1 MITQFLLN
9 FMNAKS
15 NAQTKLQM
23 MDAMSKILDFSN
35 DERTMLGLKP
45 HDKVFLTPPTST
57 STTQNL
63 ADKLV
68 NFLLIDDE
76 WSLFHVLK

>member
-45 HDKVFLTPPTST
+45 LEKVFLTPPTST

-76 WSLFHVLK
+76 

>member
-9 FMNAKS
+9 FMDPKS
-15 NAQTKLQM
+15 NVQTKLQM

-35 DERTMLGLKP
+35 DERTILGLKP
-45 HDKVFLTPPTST
+45 LDKVFLTPPTST

-76 WSLFHVLK
+76 

>member
-1 MITQFLLN
+1 
-9 FMNAKS
+9 
-15 NAQTKLQM
+15 M

-35 DERTMLGLKP
+35 DDRTTLGLKP
-45 HDKVFLTPPTST
+45 LDKVFLTPPTST

-76 WSLFHVLK
+76 

>member
-9 FMNAKS
+9 FMDPKS
-15 NAQTKLQM
+15 NVQTKLQM

-35 DERTMLGLKP
+35 DERTTLGLKP
-45 HDKVFLTPPTST
+45 LDKVFLTPPSST

-76 WSLFHVLK
+76 